1 MWLKDVFGVNKP
13 VIAMIHFSA
22 LPGAPFYEQSLEK
35 TLERAVNDAK
45 ALQKGGVNGVLI
57 SNEGDRPYALKVGP
71 ETVASM
77 AYLVTKVSEELTV
90 PFGVDVL
97 WDPYATFAVAKATE
111 ATFARTL
118 LVGAFS
124 SDIGFIN
131 VKCAEILRYVKKIE
145 AEDVKRFVYLNP
157 EFGTSLGNRPINQVA
172 KTVQFM
178 DIADVLCISGPATGV
193 QIDVEDLK
201 NAKKGAPELPV
212 FINTGAK
219 KTNIPDLLPFADGV
233 VVGTS
238 LKKDGLTWN
247 PVEEQRVV
255 EFMEVVRKVRK

>member
-1 MWLKDVFGVNKP
+1 MWLKDVFGASKP

-22 LPGAPFYEQSLEK
+22 LPGAPFYSQSLQK
-35 TLERAVNDAK
+35 TLERAVSDAK
-45 ALQKGGVNGVLI
+45 ALQKGGVDGVLF
-57 SNEGDRPYALKVGP
+57 SNEGDRPYSLNVGP

-77 AYLVTKVSEELTV
+77 ASLVTKVSQELSV

-97 WDPYATFAVAKATE
+97 WDPYATFAVAKATG

-118 LVGAFS
+118 LIGAFS
-124 SDIGFIN
+124 SDIGFID
-131 VKCAEILRYVKKIE
+131 VKCPEILRYVKKIG

-157 EFGTSLGNRPINQVA
+157 EFGSTLGNRTIEQAA

-178 DIADVLCISGPATGV
+178 DIAHVLCISGPATGLP
-193 QIDVEDLK
+193 ITVEELK
-201 NAKKGAPELPV
+201 DAKKGAPELPV

-219 KTNIPDLLPFADGV
+219 KTNIPELLPHAEGV

-247 PVEEQRVV
+247 PVEEKRVV
-255 EFMEVVRKVRK
+255 EFMEVVEKHR